1 MARVADAV
9 TAFAH
14 RGNSHQCHGYYGVG
28 GRVFAAARAGEG
40 LHGQIVRQATAGL
53 LLPNFSDAA
62 DGPTPEQLG
71 ADHAARLR
79 TVRRLHDPA
88 GVFGGQGGR

>member
-1 MARVADAV
+1 MGTTAWADGFSLLRERV
-9 TAFAH
+9 
-14 RGNSHQCHGYYGVG
+14 
-28 GRVFAAARAGEG
+28 RA
-40 LHGQIVRQATAGL
+40 LHEQIARQATAGL